1 MHAAKRRTLIFN
13 SSLLVCRITLRSPFL
28 YFNVMIPLLILSKS
42 KNYAALAAP
51 HKAKVSMQWEAH
63 GRSAL
68 RPIVSIRPASE
79 RAPIIGKV
87 LNWSAPDQLARPPMR
102 A

>member
-1 MHAAKRRTLIFN
+1 
-13 SSLLVCRITLRSPFL
+13 
-28 YFNVMIPLLILSKS
+28 MIRLLILSKS

-79 RAPIIGKV
+79 RRKLHAPSAGDRLPQRKIGTGRGTGRDIAGH
-87 LNWSAPDQLARPPMR
+87 LSRT
-102 A
+102 